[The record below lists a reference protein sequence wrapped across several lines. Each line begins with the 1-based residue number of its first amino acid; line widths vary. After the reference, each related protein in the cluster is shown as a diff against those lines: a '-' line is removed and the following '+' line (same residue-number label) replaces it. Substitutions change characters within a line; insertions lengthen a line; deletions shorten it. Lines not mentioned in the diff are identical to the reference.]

1 MPTIDMLM
9 SDFYNVLFK
18 LRYPEITKAEPDNIS
33 SIIFSGDNR
42 IHLLTWLLAEKV
54 PDIAIDLGKLEG
66 SALQDKLAMYYS
78 QLGICINKDILLG
91 NCTLE
96 EQLSTLNLLLQFIKN
111 VYIDSIDVPTNEE
124 ESIANLLKIHFTE
137 DTNNPSNTSVKQSYG
152 EAVKYFEDI
161 QKLDKSNE
169 SNNIS
174 ITKTLSVDNENNAE
188 RKNIEQQKNFIVQM
202 EKFMDTYDII
212 SSWPISH
219 TKNENTAENN
229 MDSNIKSIHSNFM
242 IFKQMLHMK
251 DEIPKF
257 KLPSASQKVN
267 YDNKSLNS
275 LVENIMISTDET
287 IDTL

>member
-1 MPTIDMLM
+1 MMSTIDMIM

-42 IHLLTWLLAEKV
+42 IHLLSWLLTEKV
-54 PDIAIDLGKLEG
+54 PNIANDLEKLEG
-66 SALQDKLAMYYS
+66 SALHDKLAMYYS

-96 EQLSTLNLLLQFIKN
+96 EQLPTLTLLLQFVKN
-111 VYIDSIDVPTNEE
+111 VYINSIDVPTNEE

-137 DTNNPSNTSVKQSYG
+137 DTNNPSNTSIKQSYS
-152 EAVKYFEDI
+152 EAVKYFEDL
-161 QKLDKSNE
+161 QKLDDSNE

-174 ITKTLSVDNENNAE
+174 TIKNSSVDSENNVE
-188 RKNIEQQKNFIVQM
+188 QNNIKEQKNFIVQI
-202 EKFMDTYDII
+202 EKFMDTYNMI
-212 SSWPISH
+212 SSWPVSH
-219 TKNENTAENN
+219 TRNENTKENN

-251 DEIPKF
+251 DEISKL
-257 KLPSASQKVN
+257 KLPSASQKIN
-267 YDNKSLNS
+267 YNRSLNS
-275 LVENIMISTDET
+275 LVEDIMISTDET